1 VNRFSRLRPVR
12 RLRRWLE
19 DWHLGPTVTVWVV
32 LRILWGK
39 LLKFDIDQRAAS
51 VAYNFTLAI
60 FPAIIFLFT
69 LIPYVPLRNF
79 DVQIMHFLEEALPA
93 GIFEE
98 AEPTIQDIV
107 SRRNGNVLSIG
118 FLLTIYAATSG
129 MMALMRA
136 FNMTDHV
143 VEQRSFLKARL
154 VALLLTFVLTFILF
168 IAIGVLIVG
177 RLVVDTLFAFSPDV
191 TYFTIQGLGYF
202 IVFLVFFVA
211 VSVIYQWGPSLPQRW
226 RFVNA
231 GSVVASVLIILIT
244 NGFSYYLS
252 NFASY
257 NRLYG
262 AVGTLIALMV
272 WLYLVAM
279 VLILGFEI
287 NASLEAAAQGKKEE
301 PGGEVRSERGEV
313 RGEK

>member
-1 VNRFSRLRPVR
+1 MKPLRQRRPVQK
-12 RLRRWLE
+12 LKRWLE
-19 DWHLGPTVTVWVV
+19 GWHLDGPSVTVWIV
-32 LRILWGK
+32 LRILWSK

-51 VAYNFTLAI
+51 VAYNFTLAV

-98 AEPTIQDIV
+98 AETTIHDIV
-107 SRRNGNVLSIG
+107 SRRNGNVLSFG
-118 FLLTIYAATSG
+118 FLLTIYASTSG

-136 FNMTDHV
+136 FNMTEHA
-143 VEQRSFLKARL
+143 VEQRGFLKARL
-154 VALLLTFVLTFILF
+154 VGLLLTFVLTFILF
-168 IAIGVLIVG
+168 IAIVVLIVG
-177 RLVVDTLFAFSPDV
+177 RIVVDTLFAFSPDI

-226 RFVNA
+226 KFVNT
-231 GSVVASVLIILIT
+231 GSVVASGLLILIT

-262 AVGTLIALMV
+262 TVGTLIALMV
-272 WLYLVAM
+272 WLYLIAL

-287 NASLEAAAQGKKEE
+287 NASLEAAARGKKEE
-301 PGGEVRSERGEV
+301 SER
-313 RGEK
+313 